1 MENWLGIHFLIFLKT
16 LFSNLAGGTAM
27 ISSTPL
33 TKLIRFLQD
42 DLAISAS
49 SMAIVL
55 KQIERNPGPVPMLL
69 WQYGLVTIEQLD
81 RIYDWIDAT

>member
-1 MENWLGIHFLIFLKT
+1 
-16 LFSNLAGGTAM
+16 M
-27 ISSTPL
+27 IASTHL

-49 SMAIVL
+49 SMEIAL
-55 KQIERNPGPVPMLL
+55 KQVEHNPGPLPMIL

-81 RIYDWIDAT
+81 RIYDWMETP

>member
-1 MENWLGIHFLIFLKT
+1 M
-16 LFSNLAGGTAM
+16 M
-27 ISSTPL
+27 SSTHF

-42 DLAISAS
+42 DLAISAQ

-55 KQIERNPGPVPMLL
+55 KQVEHNPGPLPMLL

>member
-1 MENWLGIHFLIFLKT
+1 MASTHF
-16 LFSNLAGGTAM
+16 
-27 ISSTPL
+27 
-33 TKLIRFLQD
+33 TKLVSFLQD

-55 KQIERNPGPVPMLL
+55 KQAEHNPGPLPMIL

>member
-1 MENWLGIHFLIFLKT
+1 MASTHF
-16 LFSNLAGGTAM
+16 
-27 ISSTPL
+27 
-33 TKLIRFLQD
+33 TKLVSFLQD

-55 KQIERNPGPVPMLL
+55 KQAEHNPGPLPMIL
-69 WQYGLVTIEQLD
+69 WQYGLVTIEQLN